1 MTNLAH
7 LSLIR
12 TLNSARLPNRDIQRQ
27 LHHARPLPAAK
38 PSPSGVGGREADAV
52 VAGVGGAEGELARM
66 GSFGVDNAVVVVED
80 FVDGYEDAE
89 VGVGSEGGGLGMG
102 LEGGVVAWE
111 VASVH
116 RLELQL
122 S

>member
-12 TLNSARLPNRDIQRQ
+12 TLNRARLPDRHIQRQ
-27 LHHARPLPAAK
+27 FHLARPLAAAK
-38 PSPSGVGGREADAV
+38 PSPARVGGREADAV
-52 VAGVGGAEGELARM
+52 VAGVGGAEGEFAGMRA
-66 GSFGVDNAVVVVED
+66 FGVDDAVVVVED

-89 VGVGSEGGGLGMG
+89 VRVGCEGVGLGMG

-111 VASVH
+111 EGSVY
-116 RLELQL
+116 RRKR
-122 S
+122 